1 MIAAAA
7 LVGVIVL
14 MATGLTWA
22 AHLVHVGNLDMQA
35 LADKLAT
42 PEPVSA
48 LDWPELLGA
57 RGHPGAG
64 RRATRAA

>member
-1 MIAAAA
+1 MIVAAA

-42 PEPVSA
+42 PEPVSSNS
-48 LDWPELLGA
+48 W
-57 RGHPGAG
+57 
-64 RRATRAA
+64 